1 MKLDHN
7 DIKHFSNIQIPKDIE
22 SVKIWHL
29 GNLNPGPVFLSNVL
43 GDSWIKLRLNIL
55 INALLYN
62 KLSSYLLFC
71 FVYLLYW

>member
-7 DIKHFSNIQIPKDIE
+7 DIKHFSNIQISKDIE

-43 GDSWIKLRLNIL
+43 VLGDSWIELRLNIL
-55 INALLYN
+55 INALLHN
-62 KLSSYLLFC
+62 RLSSYLLFC
-71 FVYLLYW
+71 FVYLL